1 MKDPLKPRDKI
12 TQHMTR
18 DGLVRENQTT
28 GEVQSVSGRDAEQ
41 MLVDTDMQLSGEVS
55 QGTLDALAAQGYVLQ
70 DGQITKAEQEE
81 VPPNA

>member
-41 MLVDTDMQLSGEVS
+41 NFSLRRRRIFRFLR
-55 QGTLDALAAQGYVLQ
+55 AAPR
-70 DGQITKAEQEE
+70 KRH
-81 VPPNA
+81 

>member
-28 GEVQSVSGRDAEQ
+28 GEVQSVSGRDAAQ
-41 MLVDTDMQLSGEVS
+41 NLSPA
-55 QGTLDALAAQGYVLQ
+55 ALAVHTAMQ
-70 DGQITKAEQEE
+70 
-81 VPPNA
+81 NAVIS